1 MKKLFLSV
9 LLAATLFTGCNKHD
23 NDNSTGDFNI
33 TKDAV
38 ISDFVNVVALPGYA
52 ELKVKANT
60 LNTAIT
66 ALNATTTDENLTA
79 AKNAWKDLRVTWE
92 RCEGF
97 LFGPIEDDNYDPQ
110 TDTWPVN
117 FNDMDALLANNS
129 QGLTVADVST
139 FPDALKGYHPIEY
152 ILWGEAGTRTAASLT
167 AREKEYMVSL
177 STLLNTAAQ
186 NLNTSWDAGGG
197 NYANKFL
204 TAGQPGNSTF
214 TTKKAALLALV
225 QGMVDICG
233 EVGEGK
239 MKEPFDLFQTN
250 PTLAAQSVESPFSAN
265 SVIDF
270 RNNITGA
277 FNVYLGKFN
286 ADGSGLEDLVK
297 ARNSALDVDLQQKFN
312 AAIASFEAITLP
324 YERAIATGPG
334 SQRILCA
341 NTMNAINAL
350 SAELDTE
357 LRDFIITNIT
367 D

>member
-1 MKKLFLSV
+1 MKKIFLPA
-9 LLAATLFTGCNKHD
+9 LLVAALFTACNK
-23 NDNSTGDFNI
+23 NDGNDTTTDFNT
-33 TKDAV
+33 TKDAA
-38 ISDFVNVVALPGYA
+38 ISDFVNKVALPGYA
-52 ELKVKANT
+52 ELKTRATT

-66 ALNATTTDENLTA
+66 VLNTTTTDENLTT
-79 AKNAWKDLRVTWE
+79 AKTAWKELRVTWE

-129 QGLTVADVST
+129 QGLTITDVST

-152 ILWGEAGTRTAASLT
+152 ILWGEGGTRTAVSLT

-177 STLLNTAAQ
+177 SALLNTAAQ
-186 NLNTSWDAGGG
+186 DLNTSWDAAGG

-204 TAGQPGNSTF
+204 TAGQSGNTTF
-214 TTKKAALLALV
+214 TTKQAALLALV

-233 EVGEGK
+233 EVGDGK
-239 MKEPFDLFQTN
+239 MKDPYDLYQTN
-250 PTLAAQSVESPFSAN
+250 QVLAAQSVESPFSGN

-286 ADGSGLEDLVK
+286 ADGTGLNDLVK
-297 ARNSALDVDLQQKFN
+297 IKNSSLDADIQAKFN
-312 AAIASFEAITLP
+312 AAIGSFDAITLP
-324 YERAIATGPG
+324 YEQAIG
-334 SQRILCA
+334 SQRTQCA
-341 NTMNAINAL
+341 NAMTAINAL
-350 SAELDTE
+350 SAKLDSD
-357 LRDFIITNIT
+357 LRAFIVTNIT